1 MYKRESKRSFDR
13 HEPISRHSGIQ
24 LNNNTDEWR
33 IYVCISYT
41 YIRNF
46 LSNKTHSYFWLH
58 KLSTILS
65 FFFLLHLSAVFS
77 PNCYVNCIAMEGVAK
92 PVILIESSKWNEVWT
107 YHKCHQS
114 NDKMIVLCTIIGFN
128 LTLYC
133 WLENMSK
140 LHEIQ
145 SNLDAIYK
153 FNENHSNYWEKRFN

>member
-1 MYKRESKRSFDR
+1 MSDEYMYVYRIHTFGIFYQIKHIPTFDYTNC
-13 HEPISRHSGIQ
+13 Q
-24 LNNNTDEWR
+24 LF
-33 IYVCISYT
+33 S
-41 YIRNF
+41 
-46 LSNKTHSYFWLH
+46 L
-58 KLSTILS
+58 
-65 FFFLLHLSAVFS
+65 FFLLHLSAVFS